1 MTKDV
6 FKQTGE
12 AVTILA
18 KLDIQLSNSYSGD
31 KNMDQPLKELRAL
44 VRTALDSLESHKVLT
59 LLEAV

>member
-31 KNMDQPLKELRAL
+31 KNMDQPLIELRAL